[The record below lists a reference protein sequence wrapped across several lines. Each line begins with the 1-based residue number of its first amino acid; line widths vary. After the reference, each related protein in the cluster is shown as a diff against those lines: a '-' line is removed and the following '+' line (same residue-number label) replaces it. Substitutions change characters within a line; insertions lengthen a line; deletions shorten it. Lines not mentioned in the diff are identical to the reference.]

1 VSRWGVASLTVTGDE
16 HDDRVLLDLA
26 RSGQLSAAR
35 AAALEAKVT
44 RAVGATR
51 APSTLRAY
59 RADWADFT
67 TWCQQLGADA
77 LPARPEVLAAYISEM
92 AQPDDDRQPAAVA
105 TIERR
110 LSAISKAHRLAGHPS
125 PRSDPLVS
133 ETLRGVR
140 RLLKVAPRVRKKGTL
155 TADIRAAVA
164 ALDPDTTLAVR
175 DRAVLLLAFAGGLR
189 RSELVGLDVE
199 DLEAAPQGYVVH
211 LRSSK
216 TDQEGA
222 GRQVPVTYG
231 ADPVCCPVRAVRA
244 WLTAAGSTTGPVFR
258 SVDRHGNISSSRLT
272 GQSVALIVKRHMG
285 RLGYPESDFGG
296 HSLRRGHATS
306 AAKGGANERTIMA
319 TTGHRSIRTVRGYIE
334 DGQLF
339 DDPSSSYLGL

>member
-1 VSRWGVASLTVTGDE
+1 VV
-16 HDDRVLLDLA
+16 
-26 RSGQLSAAR
+26 
-35 AAALEAKVT
+35 
-44 RAVGATR
+44 
-51 APSTLRAY
+51 
-59 RADWADFT
+59 
-67 TWCQQLGADA
+67 
-77 LPARPEVLAAYISEM
+77 AAYISEM

-110 LSAISKAHRLAGHPS
+110 LSAIAKAHRLAGHPS

-140 RLLKVAPRVRKKGTL
+140 RLLKVAPRVRKKGAL
-155 TADIRAAVA
+155 TADIRVAVA
-164 ALDPDTTLAVR
+164 VLDPGTTLAVR

-199 DLEAAPQGYVVH
+199 DLEDASQGYVVH

-222 GRQVPVTYG
+222 GRRVPVTYG
-231 ADPVCCPVRAVRA
+231 TDPACCPVRAVRA
-244 WLTAAGSTTGPVFR
+244 WLAAAGITTGPVFR

-272 GQSVALIVKRHMG
+272 GQSVAIVKRHMG
-285 RLGYPESDFGG
+285 RLGYPESDFAG

-306 AAKGGANERTIMA
+306 AAKGGATERTIMA
-319 TTGHRSIRTVRGYIE
+319 TTGHRSTRTVRGYIE